1 MVEFGYNSILGR
13 CKLLDRDERL
23 ALRFGCS
30 DPAETVKS
38 SVSTGG
44 FVGFRDF
51 LMVSE
56 KKQIYLFAGN
66 QILILVIP
74 V

>member
-1 MVEFGYNSILGR
+1 MVVFGCNSILGR
-13 CKLLDRDERL
+13 SKLLDRDEWL

-38 SVSTGG
+38 SVSAGG
-44 FVGFRDF
+44 FVGFRD
-51 LMVSE
+51 VSE

-66 QILILVIP
+66 RILILVIQ